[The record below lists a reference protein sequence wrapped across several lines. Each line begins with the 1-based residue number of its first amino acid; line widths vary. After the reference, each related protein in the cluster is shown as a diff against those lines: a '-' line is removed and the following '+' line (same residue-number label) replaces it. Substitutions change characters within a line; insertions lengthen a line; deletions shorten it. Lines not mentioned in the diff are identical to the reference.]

1 MNPETFIDP
10 HLPLADLVVLDN
22 LLGDIEARTGSRD
35 VSQQKGHQGSNGN
48 AATVTSMDAE
58 NGNASKS
65 HNGNAN
71 RNSCKLVNYICH
83 LASLLITTKSKT

>member
-1 MNPETFIDP
+1 MKPETFIDP

-48 AATVTSMDAE
+48 AATVTSMEAANGSAIKCQNGSA
-58 NGNASKS
+58 NGNP
-65 HNGNAN
+65 
-71 RNSCKLVNYICH
+71 CKRVNYICR
-83 LASLLITTKSKT
+83 LASLLTTKSKR